1 MDDKEKQH
9 IIDSRELY
17 YWWEKFWESELKLLL
32 IDKHN
37 YLEEH
42 DVCILEKEDEL
53 TKDEKNKLKNDLL
66 DNKRIILDLWFYS
79 KEVKDFCRD
88 LNIDKYE
95 KVQYWLFFWERIYD
109 FLFAWIDKENV
120 EHFLTTKFFDFI
132 KSKNIELEDLLR
144 MVIYLKRVILDNLKF
159 EKSRYIN
166 YINSIF
172 DSISILLSKN
182 YNDTIIKLLN
192 EHKLAID
199 HSNIIS
205 KTDINW
211 NIVYVNEEFCKL
223 SGYTSVELIWK
234 SHNIIRH
241 PDTPKETFRKL
252 WDTIQSKNVWKWNI
266 KNKKKNWDSYWVKS
280 TIVPILDEN
289 NNILEYIAIR
299 TDITELELAK
309 EDLKESYEKLKE
321 LDNKKDEF
329 LNIAS
334 HELRTP
340 MTSVKWYISMILD
353 WDAGEINDE
362 VRQYLTQVYK
372 SSKRLLNLI
381 NDMLDISKIESG
393 KQEFVYE
400 KIEVRKMINEVSF
413 EFEQLFKKKNQKF
426 FLDINFEKF
435 EFITD
440 LNKLKQVIINI
451 IWNANK
457 FTPIWWEISLKAEI
471 LEDRELEIR
480 INDSWI
486 WIDKASL
493 WVIFEKFWQVKNS
506 LTRDINWTG
515 LWLPIAK
522 TIIEKLGWEII
533 VESEVWVW
541 TTFTIKLPT
550 K

>member
-1 MDDKEKQH
+1 MHDKEEQY
-9 IIDSRELY
+9 ILNSRELF
-17 YWWEKFWESELKLLL
+17 YWWEKFWENELKKLLV
-32 IDKHN
+32 DKHS

-42 DVCILEKEDEL
+42 DVCILEK
-53 TKDEKNKLKNDLL
+53 KDNLSVEEKNILKKDLL
-66 DNKRIILDLWFYS
+66 EHKSIIIDLWFYS
-79 KEVKDFCRD
+79 KEVKDFCKELD
-88 LNIDKYE
+88 INKDE
-95 KVQYWLFFWERIYD
+95 KIQYWLFFWERIYD
-109 FLFAWIDKENV
+109 FLFSWIDKIREQ
-120 EHFLTTKFFDFI
+120 HFLTTKFFDYI
-132 KSKNIELEDLLR
+132 KSKNIELEDLLK
-144 MVIYLKRVILDNLKF
+144 MVVYLKWAILDYIKF
-159 EKSRYIN
+159 DTPKHVN
-166 YINSIF
+166 FINSIF
-172 DSISILLSKN
+172 DDISILLSKN

-211 NIVYVNEEFCKL
+211 NIVYVNDEFCRL
-223 SGYTSVELIWK
+223 SGYTSDELIWK

-241 PDTPKETFRKL
+241 PDTPKETFKEL

-266 KNKKKNWDSYWVKS
+266 KNKKKNWDAYWVKS

-299 TDITELELAK
+299 TDITELELAR
-309 EDLKESYEKLKE
+309 EDLKESFEKLKE
-321 LDNKKDEF
+321 LDTKKDEF

-362 VRQYLTQVYK
+362 VRQYLSQVYK
-372 SSKRLLNLI
+372 SSSRLLNLI

-393 KQEFVYE
+393 KQEFILE
-400 KIEVRKMINEVSF
+400 KIDVKKMLDDVSF
-413 EFEQLFKKKNQKF
+413 EFEQLFKKKWQKF
-426 FLDINFEKF
+426 IKEIDFEKF

-451 IWNANK
+451 LWNANK
-457 FTPIWWEISLKAEI
+457 FTPDWWEIYLKAEI
-471 LEDRELEIR
+471 LDTNELEIK
-480 INDSWI
+480 IKDSWI

-506 LTRDINWTG
+506 LTRDINWTWLG
-515 LWLPIAK
+515 LPIAK
-522 TIIEKLGWEII
+522 TIVEKLGWKIT
-533 VESEVWVW
+533 VESEVWRW
-541 TTFTIKLPT
+541 TTFTITLPT
-550 K
+550 I